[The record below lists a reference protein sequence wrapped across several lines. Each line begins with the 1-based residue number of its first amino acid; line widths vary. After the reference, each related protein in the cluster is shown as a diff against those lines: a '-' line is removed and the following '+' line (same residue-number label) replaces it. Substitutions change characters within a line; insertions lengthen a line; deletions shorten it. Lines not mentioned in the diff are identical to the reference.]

1 MMMHQQGGE
10 RKTMDN
16 GGDNQSV
23 LPVSCPR
30 YVEDPQGAVQGGDS
44 SRKVLVGAAA
54 GLRYTAAVLC
64 ADEAGGTAPLHS
76 APRLNT
82 QSSHKQPPENTW
94 T

>member
-10 RKTMDN
+10 RKTM
-16 GGDNQSV
+16 GAVATTRVFS
-23 LPVSCPR
+23 PVSCPR

-54 GLRYTAAVLC
+54 GLRYTAAVVC

-76 APRLNT
+76 APRLNP

>member
-1 MMMHQQGGE
+1 MHQQGGE

-23 LPVSCPR
+23 LPCP
-30 YVEDPQGAVQGGDS
+30 VEDPQGAVQAGDS

-82 QSSHKQPPENTW
+82 QSSHKQPAENTW

>member
-1 MMMHQQGGE
+1 MHQQGGE
-10 RKTMDN
+10 RKTMGN
-16 GGDNQSV
+16 SGDNQSV
-23 LPVSCPR
+23 LPCPVQDTSKTPLR
-30 YVEDPQGAVQGGDS
+30 AVQAGDS

>member
-1 MMMHQQGGE
+1 MG
-10 RKTMDN
+10 
-16 GGDNQSV
+16 
-23 LPVSCPR
+23 
-30 YVEDPQGAVQGGDS
+30 
-44 SRKVLVGAAA
+44 
-54 GLRYTAAVLC
+54 